1 MTNNTI
7 PTPDPGSFKDPSGTV
22 FWRANALYRQVN
34 ACYQEQYEMLMSC
47 GLYDDLTKK
56 KLLISHTEVDEKGID
71 GQAYKVIEPELVPLI
86 SYPYE
91 WCFGQFKDA
100 ALCTL
105 QIHKKALEHGMIL
118 KDASAYNIQ
127 FMRGKAIHIDTL
139 SFDFYKEGEPWVAY
153 GQLCRHLLAPLFLM
167 VYTDIRLSQLMRVY
181 IDGIPLDLASK
192 LLKGKGGFAVKSHIH
207 WHAKSVVKHGQTG
220 QSTQDLTRAR
230 QMKINKFQM
239 TAMIDSL
246 IRIVGKFEL
255 CGVQTEWGDY
265 YANTNYSDSAA
276 DSKKEIVVNYLSEI
290 SPVVTWDFGA
300 NDGTYSRLALSD
312 SDKFVA
318 AFDIDPIAVERNHT
332 AVRRSGENMLPLLL
346 DLTNPSP
353 AIGFANH
360 ERGLLITRQ
369 KPDCILMLAVIHHL
383 AISNNLPLGMIA
395 QWLASLGENLI
406 IEFVPKSDSQVKVLL
421 ATRDDIF
428 TDYTEQG
435 FEEAFG
441 KWFDFV
447 KKRQVSESERDVYL
461 MKRRGK
467 HSD

>member
-1 MTNNTI
+1 MTNSTI
-7 PTPDPGSFKDPSGTV
+7 PIPDPGSFRDPSGMV
-22 FWRANALYRQVN
+22 FRRRNKLLRQVN
-34 ACYQEQYEMLMSC
+34 SCYQKQYDTLMSC
-47 GLYDDLTKK
+47 GLYDELVKK
-56 KLLISHTEVDEKGID
+56 KLLISHTETDEKIIY
-71 GQAYKVIEPELVPLI
+71 GQAYKVIESELVPLI

-105 QIHKKALEHGMIL
+105 QIHRKALEHGMIL

-127 FMRGKAIHIDTL
+127 FMCGKAIHIDTL

-153 GQLCRHLLAPLFLM
+153 GQFCRHLLAPLFLM
-167 VYTDIRLSQLMRVY
+167 AYTDIRLSQLMRIY

-192 LLKGKGGFAVKSHIH
+192 LLKGKSGFAVKSHIH
-207 WHAKSVVKHGQTG
+207 WHAKSVVKHGQAG
-220 QSTQDLTRAR
+220 QSANTSTR
-230 QMKINKFQM
+230 QMKISKFQM

-246 IRIVGKFEL
+246 IRIVEKLEL
-255 CGVQTEWGDY
+255 RGVQTEWGDY
-265 YANTNYSDSAA
+265 YAHTNYSDSAA
-276 DSKKEIVVNYLSEI
+276 DSKKSIVADYLNSL
-290 SPVVTWDFGA
+290 SPAVTWDFGA
-300 NDGTYSRLALSD
+300 NDGTYSRLALTD
-312 SDKFVA
+312 ANKFVVS
-318 AFDIDPIAVERNHT
+318 FDIDPIAVERNHT
-332 AVRRSGENMLPLLL
+332 AVRYSGENMLPLLL

-353 AIGFANH
+353 AIGFANR

-395 QWLASLGENLI
+395 EWLASLSENLI

-428 TDYTEQG
+428 PDYTEQG
-435 FEEAFG
+435 FEAAFG
-441 KWFDFV
+441 KWFDV
-447 KKRQVSESERDVYL
+447 VEKKQVAESERAVYL
-461 MKRRGK
+461 MKGREK